1 MKPVAVL
8 LLPKEHEYNKLNNK
22 QITSR
27 INRTFNTFY
36 EDSTRV
42 QGTTGDYTLD
52 GTAHMPHYVGLP
64 GMNVVIETTSRD
76 EAYKYFLKDELI
88 AKIYLRD
95 LYED

>member
-22 QITSR
+22 QITSH
-27 INRTFNTFY
+27 INRIFNTFY

-42 QGTTGDYTLD
+42 QRTTSDYSLD
-52 GTAHMPHYVGLP
+52 GTAHMQHYVGLP
-64 GMNVVIETTSRD
+64 GMSVVIEATSRHN
-76 EAYKYFLKDELI
+76 AYEYFLKDELI
-88 AKIYLRD
+88 TKIYLRD